1 VRATV
6 PPATQGSNRVPN
18 WWPCTFTV
26 VGVLPEMILLARSD
40 VDLEILR
47 VSDSRGR
54 ILACGS
60 IYDGS
65 GCYATSHPA
74 FSVVEEPEVWEEPM
88 PRFPKLRDRRDRN
101 SFLYDEAHP
110 RYCLDWERD
119 PEGEEEEAEAE
130 EEVEAEEE
138 AEAEEDEEA
147 DADAEEEE
155 EEEAEEVGE
164 EHSGVDQEE
173 ED

>member
-1 VRATV
+1 MI
-6 PPATQGSNRVPN
+6 
-18 WWPCTFTV
+18 
-26 VGVLPEMILLARSD
+26 VLAGSD
-40 VDLEILR
+40 VDLEINR
-47 VSDSRGR
+47 VTESRRG
-54 ILACGS
+54 ILALGMT
-60 IYDGS
+60 YDWR
-65 GCYATSHPA
+65 TSNWA

-130 EEVEAEEE
+130 VEEE
-138 AEAEEDEEA
+138 AEAEAEAEEDAESEVEDEEVA
-147 DADAEEEE
+147 
-155 EEEAEEVGE
+155 E